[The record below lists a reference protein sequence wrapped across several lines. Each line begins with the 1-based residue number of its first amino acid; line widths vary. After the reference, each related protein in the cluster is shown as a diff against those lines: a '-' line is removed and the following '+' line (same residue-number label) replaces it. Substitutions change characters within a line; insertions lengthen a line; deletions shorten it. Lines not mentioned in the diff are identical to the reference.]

1 MVQVTRGRA
10 MDGERSKGFL
20 SFGIPQLFT
29 AARIILAGWSLSASI
44 AGQLHL
50 AASLI
55 TFGAITDG
63 LDGITARKLRS
74 ATEFGAL
81 FDYFADYLC
90 YIVAPW
96 ILSTRLLPDAWSP
109 FASLALGF
117 PLLAGAVRYARNSL
131 LLRTEDFEQVGF
143 PGLGTVFYAVLIV
156 AWVFLELAGG
166 QAHIVLSIVVPV
178 LSVLMVT
185 PVRYPKLVT
194 SRVFFFPVLLGLLL
208 MPFVLTKYLAALTL
222 VLVAAYVV
230 FGPVVIRAGQRA
242 GVKQ

>member
-1 MVQVTRGRA
+1 
-10 MDGERSKGFL
+10 MDRERSKVFL

-29 AARIILAGWSLSASI
+29 AARIILAGWALSASI

-55 TFGAITDG
+55 TFGVVTDA

-96 ILSTRLLPDAWSP
+96 ILSTRLLPGVSSP
-109 FASLALGF
+109 LACLALGF
-117 PLLAGAVRYARNSL
+117 PLLAGAVRYARNGPLVRS
-131 LLRTEDFEQVGF
+131 EDFEQVGF
-143 PGLGTVFYAVLIV
+143 PGLGTVFYACLIV
-156 AWVFLELAGG
+156 AWVFLDLSGDAAG
-166 QAHIVLSIVVPV
+166 IILCLVVPA
-178 LSVLMVT
+178 LGVLMVT

-194 SRVFFFPVLLGLLL
+194 SKFVFFPVLLGLLL
-208 MPFVLTKYLAALTL
+208 MPFVLTKYLAVLTL
-222 VLVAAYVV
+222 ALVAAYVV
-230 FGPVVIRAGQRA
+230 FGPLVIRAGARA
-242 GVKQ
+242 ELRQ